1 MTSTGFG
8 WVKYKDEIYEHD
20 ILILA
25 DGTMRP
31 RNETELKRKF
41 GTMHAIDVDEIK
53 FLAEENPETIV
64 IGTGQNG
71 EAKLTQGARDYIR
84 KTGLK
89 VMEGIS
95 PKVCKYFD
103 SLTEKK
109 AALIHVT
116 C

>member
-8 WVKYKDEIYEHD
+8 WVKYKDNIYEHD

-31 RNETELKRKF
+31 RNEQELKRKF
-41 GTMHAIDVDEIK
+41 GTMHAVDVEEIK
-53 FLAEENPETIV
+53 FLAQENPEIIV
-64 IGTGQNG
+64 IGTGQSG
-71 EAKLTQGARDYIR
+71 EVRLTQGARDYIK
-84 KTGLK
+84 KTGLR
-89 VMEGIS
+89 VMEGLS
-95 PKVCKYFD
+95 PKACKYFD
-103 SLTEKK
+103 SLEGKK

>member
-25 DGTMRP
+25 DGTTRP
-31 RNETELKRKF
+31 RNEEELRRKF
-41 GTMHAIDVDEIK
+41 GTMHAIGPEEIH
-53 FLAEENPETIV
+53 FLASENPKTIV
-64 IGTGQNG
+64 IGTGQSG
-71 EAKLTQGARDYIR
+71 EARLTQEARQFIVKY
-84 KTGLK
+84 KLNVVEGL
-89 VMEGIS
+89 S
-95 PKVCKYFD
+95 PKACKYFD
-103 SLTEKK
+103 TLEGSK

>member
-20 ILILA
+20 ILVLA
-25 DGTMRP
+25 DGTVRQ
-31 RNETELKRKF
+31 RNENELRRKY
-41 GTMHAIDVDEIK
+41 GTMHAIDIDEIK
-53 FLAEENPETIV
+53 YLMQDMPEIIV

-71 EAKLTQGARDYIR
+71 EAKLTQAAREFIT
-84 KTGLK
+84 KNGLK
-89 VMEGIS
+89 VMEGLS
-95 PKVCKYFD
+95 PKAVKYFD

-109 AALIHVT
+109 AALFHVT